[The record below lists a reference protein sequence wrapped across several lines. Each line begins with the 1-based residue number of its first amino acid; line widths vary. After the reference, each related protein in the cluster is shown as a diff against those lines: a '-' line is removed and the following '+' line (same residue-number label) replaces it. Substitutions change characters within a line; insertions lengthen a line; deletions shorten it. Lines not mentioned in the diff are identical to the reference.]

1 VRGKG
6 QGRKNTVCAGS
17 SLLGIGFAENIA
29 LDDDSSI
36 KPARR
41 LRAAPALV
49 LSSSFLDEGGFS
61 A

>member
-1 VRGKG
+1 
-6 QGRKNTVCAGS
+6 
-17 SLLGIGFAENIA
+17 LLGIGFAENIA

-36 KPARR
+36 ASARR

-49 LSSSFLDEGGFS
+49 LSSSFWLDEGGFG